1 MTEDI
6 LFYIATIIALG
17 IAAQWLAWRLGLPTI
32 LVLLIF
38 GFAAGPVTG
47 FLHPD
52 ELFGELL
59 FPIISGAVAMILF
72 EGGMSLKFS
81 EVRQTGHVVINLAT
95 IGALVSWLLSAAG
108 IYFVLGFDL
117 PIALLM
123 GAILVVTGPT
133 VIGPLLRHVQ
143 AVGRVSSIIKWEGIV
158 NDPIGA
164 LLAVLVFEAIV
175 ARGVQSAAVS
185 VAVSLLQTV
194 LIGVVLGGLG
204 AAILIILLRNY
215 WIPDYL
221 QNGVALM
228 LAIGTFTLSNMIQK
242 EAGLFTVTLMGIILS
257 NQKYASIKHIIEFK
271 ENLRVLLLAT
281 LFIILAARVQVES
294 LTHLGW
300 NSLIFLLILI
310 FVIRPLSV
318 LASTIKSGLTWPE
331 KIFISWMA
339 PRGIVAAAV
348 SAVFALELAEQAGY
362 AQAELMVAEMF
373 VIIVGTVTVYGLTA
387 APVGRW
393 LKVAQPNPQ
402 GVMIVGGHAW
412 GRAIAAALKTE
423 GFKVLVIDTNRN
435 NISAAR
441 LNGLPTHCASILSE
455 YIVDEVELGGLGR
468 LLALTSNDEVNSL
481 AALHFT
487 ETFGRAGVFQL
498 APKQLEHKRRESVS
512 QPLRGR
518 LLFHPQA
525 TFTHLDEWFNGG
537 AIVKSVKLTSQFTY
551 ANFQEFYGDKAI
563 PMFLIHRS
571 GDLETLTAESR
582 LAPQPGQTL
591 ISIVEPTNSS
601 FSVSKF

>member
-1 MTEDI
+1 
-6 LFYIATIIALG
+6 
-17 IAAQWLAWRLGLPTI
+17 
-32 LVLLIF
+32 
-38 GFAAGPVTG
+38 
-47 FLHPD
+47 
-52 ELFGELL
+52 
-59 FPIISGAVAMILF
+59 
-72 EGGMSLKFS
+72 MSLKFS
-81 EVRQTGHVVINLAT
+81 EVRQTGHVVVSLAT
-95 IGALVSWLLSAAG
+95 IGALVSWLLSTAG
-108 IYFVLGFDL
+108 IYFILGFEL

-164 LLAVLVFEAIV
+164 ILAVLVFEAIV
-175 ARGVQSAAVS
+175 AQGVQSAAVG
-185 VAVSLLQTV
+185 VVVSLLETI

-204 AAILIILLRNY
+204 AAILVILLKNY

-228 LAIGTFTLSNMIQK
+228 LAIGTFTLSNMFQK

-281 LFIILAARVQVES
+281 LFIILAARVQMDD
-294 LTHLGW
+294 LTHLGM
-300 NSLIFLLILI
+300 NSALFLLILI
-310 FVIRPLSV
+310 LLIRPLSV
-318 LASTIKSGLTWPE
+318 WASTINSGLTWRE
-331 KIFISWMA
+331 KAFVAWMA

-348 SAVFALELAEQAGY
+348 SAVFALELAEQTGY
-362 AQAELMVAEMF
+362 VQAESMVTEMF
-373 VIIVGTVTVYGLTA
+373 VIIVGTVTIYGLTA

-402 GVMIVGGHAW
+402 GVMIVGGHGW
-412 GRAIAAALKTE
+412 GRAIAAALREE
-423 GFKVLVIDTNRN
+423 GYQVLVVDTNRD

-441 LNGLPTHCASILSE
+441 LTGLPAHCASILSE
-455 YIVDEVELGGLGR
+455 YIIDEMELGGLGR
-468 LLALTSNDEVNSL
+468 MLALTPNDEVNSL

-498 APKQLEHKRRESVS
+498 VPKQIQHKRRETVS

-518 LLFHPQA
+518 LLFHSEA
-525 TFTHLDEWFNGG
+525 TFARLNQQFNKG
-537 AIVKSVKLTSQFTY
+537 AIIKSTNLTPQFTY
-551 ANFQEFYGDKAI
+551 ADFQELYGGQAI
-563 PMFLIHRS
+563 PMFIIHRS
-571 GDLETLTAESR
+571 GDLEVLTSENR

-591 ISIVEPTNSS
+591 ISMVESTEVHPPAAVETE
-601 FSVSKF
+601 KALPA